1 MSYPAPFRPIPF
13 RPIPIHESFTIVHP
27 TPPTS
32 DSSLGWAYLA
42 PIVPQNTVAEI
53 REEPISPPME
63 KIEVETV
70 AVWGVPFAAVTMQG
84 CLNFIDR
91 WVSAHRRQ
99 AVPSGYLVT
108 ANLHYVMLH
117 HEHPRIAEVTRDASL
132 IIADGMP
139 IVWRSRMGGKRLP
152 ERVAGADLIYEI
164 ARLSAENGYRV
175 FLFGAADG
183 VAQQAGERLAQ
194 MYPGLQIAG
203 CYTPPFRALND
214 DEQAAMIQG
223 IRETRPDILLVALGQ
238 PKGELWVLDHY
249 RQINAAMTIQVG
261 ASFDFIIGKVQ
272 RAPKFFQKTGLEW
285 LYRALSEPKRL
296 IPRYMQNFRFL
307 SKRIWRDFMGQ

>member
-1 MSYPAPFRPIPF
+1 MN
-13 RPIPIHESFTIVHP
+13 P
-27 TPPTS
+27 TPQTS
-32 DSSLGWAYLA
+32 DSSTGWAYLA
-42 PIVPQNTVAEI
+42 PIVPQSTVAEI
-53 REEPISPPME
+53 RDEPISSPTE

-70 AVWGVPFAAVTMQG
+70 SIWGVPFGVVTMRG
-84 CLNFIDR
+84 CLDFVDR
-91 WVSAHRRQ
+91 WVMAHRRQ
-99 AVPSGYLVT
+99 AVPSGYMVT

-117 HEHPRIAEVTRDASL
+117 HEHPRMAEVTRDASL

-139 IVWRSRMGGKRLP
+139 IVWRSKLAARKLP
-152 ERVAGADLIYEI
+152 ERVAGADLIYDI
-164 ARLSAENGYRV
+164 ARLSAKQGYRL

-183 VAQQAGERLAQ
+183 VAQQAAERLSQ
-194 MYPGLQIAG
+194 LYPGLQIAG
-203 CYTPPFRALND
+203 CYTPPFRTLSN

-238 PKGELWVLDHY
+238 PKGELWVLEHY

-272 RAPKFFQKTGLEW
+272 RAPMFFQKTGLEW

-307 SKRIWRDFMGQ
+307 GRMLLRDMLGR

>member
-1 MSYPAPFRPIPF
+1 MIQLFW
-13 RPIPIHESFTIVHP
+13 HESGSAVNVL
-27 TPPTS
+27 PPTS
-32 DSSLGWAYLA
+32 ETTSWSFVA
-42 PIVPQNTVAEI
+42 PIVTQNAVAEI
-53 REEPISPPME
+53 REPQISEPTE

-70 AVWGVPFAAVTMQG
+70 PVWGVPFASVTMQS
-84 CLNFIDR
+84 CLDFIER
-91 WVSAHRRQ
+91 WVTAHRQNR
-99 AVPSGYLVT
+99 VKSGYTVT

-117 HEHPRIAEVTRDASL
+117 HEHPRIADVTREASL

-139 IVWRSRMGGKRLP
+139 IVWRSKLSRCKLP
-152 ERVAGADLIYEI
+152 ERVAGADLIYDL
-164 ARLSAENGYRV
+164 AKLSAQKGYRV
-175 FLFGAADG
+175 FLFGAAEG

-203 CYTPPFRALND
+203 CYTPPFRKLSDN
-214 DEQAAMIQG
+214 EEAAMVQQ
-223 IRETRPDILLVALGQ
+223 IRDTRPDIVLVALGQ

-249 RQINAAMTIQVG
+249 RQIGAAMMIQVG

-296 IPRYMQNFRFL
+296 VPRYAQNFSFL
-307 SKRIWRDFMGQ
+307 ARMIWRDLFGRGAKPS